1 MHGDS
6 GKNDTKPI
14 ATCRD
19 SGRDYK
25 KTFMPIISPNVQEAL
40 RQSGLV
46 KDPGEK
52 RTIDEMMDACGLS
65 LAETLQNL
73 SDVAT
78 GADTSSAKLRAN
90 EIAFKLRGVLKE
102 TAPPPPSFNI
112 IIQDSGSEN
121 TINGI
126 DRILIPRPESVQ

>member
-1 MHGDS
+1 
-6 GKNDTKPI
+6 
-14 ATCRD
+14 
-19 SGRDYK
+19 
-25 KTFMPIISPNVQEAL
+25 MPIISANVQEAL

-46 KDPGEK
+46 KDPSVEK
-52 RTIDEMMDACGLS
+52 RTIDQMMDACGLS
-65 LAETLQNL
+65 LEETLQNL